1 VSKFGKRPKLGYN
14 PLRAGT
20 GVYPPK
26 SDLPRFLMFFMCK
39 V

>member
-1 VSKFGKRPKLGYN
+1 MVECKRPKLGYN

-20 GVYPPK
+20 VAYPPK
-26 SDLPRFLMFFMCK
+26 S